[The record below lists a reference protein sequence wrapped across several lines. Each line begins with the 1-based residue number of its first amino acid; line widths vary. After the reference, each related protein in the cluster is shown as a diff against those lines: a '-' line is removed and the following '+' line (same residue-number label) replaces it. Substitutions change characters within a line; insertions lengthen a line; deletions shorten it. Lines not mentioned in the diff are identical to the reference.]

1 MKKIMITY
9 GVISGAIIVSSI
21 ILSLVMADAGDSM
34 QMLEWLGY
42 LVMMVALSVIF
53 VGIKKYRDEELG
65 GVIKFGTA
73 VKLGLGISI
82 VASIVYVVAWEI
94 NLSVTDYSFIEDYT
108 ARMIEDKKSEGV
120 SGAALDDVVTE
131 MEQLKT
137 KYANPLF
144 RLPITFSEIF
154 PVGLLI
160 TLIAAGVLKNSN
172 VLPAKAGA

>member
-1 MKKIMITY
+1 MIMY
-9 GVISGAIIVSSI
+9 GVISGAIIISSI
-21 ILSLVMADAGDSM
+21 MLSIVMADAGDSM

-42 LVMMVALSVIF
+42 LIMLVALSVIF
-53 VGIKKYRDEELG
+53 VGIKRYRDQELG

-73 VKLGLGISI
+73 VKLGLGISV
-82 VASIVYVVAWEI
+82 VASIVYVVVWEI

-108 ARMIEDKKSEGV
+108 DQMVEMKKSEGV
-120 SGAALDDVVTE
+120 SGAALEEVVVE

-160 TLIAAGVLKNSN
+160 TLISAVILKNSN
-172 VLPAKAGA
+172 VLPAKAEA